1 MSEET
6 SKPKDFIREA
16 ILEDLRSG
24 RYTYVRTRFPPEPN
38 GYLHIGHAKAIC
50 IDFGIAEE
58 FGGECNLR
66 FDDTN
71 PTKEDTEY
79 VEAIKE
85 DIRWLGY
92 DWGEREYYASDYF
105 EQLYE
110 WAVELIKKGKAYVD
124 DQSPEELSRT
134 RGSLTEPGIE
144 SPYRNRSVEENL
156 ELFERMRKGEF
167 PAGSRV
173 LRAKIDMSSGN
184 INLRDPVMYRII
196 HDPPHHRTGKKWC
209 IYPMYDWAHGQC
221 DSIEGIT
228 HSLCSLE
235 YEDHR
240 PLYEWFIRE
249 LGIFAPR
256 QIEFARL
263 NLSYT
268 VLSKRKLLRLVKE
281 GYVRGWDDPRM
292 PTLRGLRRRGYTPQA
307 IRTFI
312 DRIGVSKTNSVV
324 DIGLLEACV
333 REDLNRH
340 ALRRMAV
347 LRPLKL
353 VIDNY
358 PDGQV
363 EYVEALNNPEDPS
376 AGTRPMPFSKVL
388 YIEQDDFRETPPPK
402 YYRLYPG
409 NEVRLRYAYI
419 VKCTHVVKD
428 EQGQVVEVHCTYDP
442 STRSGE
448 GAARKVKATIHW
460 VSASQAVPVEVRLYD
475 RLFLKPNPD
484 DVEEGEDF
492 TKYINPAS
500 LEVLYPCYAEPAL
513 ATSQVGEKFQFERLG
528 YFCVDPDSTAE
539 RLVFNRTVTL
549 KDEWAKIASKM
560 DASA

>member
-6 SKPKDFIREA
+6 PKPKDFIREA
-16 ILEDLRSG
+16 ILEDLRTG

-71 PTKEDTEY
+71 PAKEETEY

-312 DRIGVSKTNSVV
+312 DRIGVSKTNSLV

-333 REDLNRH
+333 REDLNKH

-358 PDGQV
+358 PEGQV

-388 YIEQDDFRETPPPK
+388 YIEQDDFRETPLPK

-460 VSASQAVPVEVRLYD
+460 VSAEQAVPVEVRLYD

-528 YFCVDPDSTAE
+528 YFCVDPDSTPE

-560 DASA
+560 EAGT